1 MHPRTKPCV
10 VLALLCACGLSGCR
24 FTLLSGSVW
33 ETIDPLGRTA
43 DTEQTAAAS
52 TKPPPKTIPI
62 EMVFVRTEQGD
73 DQLREELWQ
82 FADEQGL
89 DDELRRRLAA
99 NGLRAGVIAGPLPPT
114 LAARFQP
121 QATAAAAGELPEP
134 PSARPAV
141 VRRILRLLPGRKNEI
156 VATTGLAELV
166 LLEHD
171 GEAVHG
177 GTYRDATAQFTLR
190 SWPAAD
196 GRVRLELTPTIKHGP
211 LERSWVGEEGVF
223 RMETGQREHALDR
236 LRFEV
241 TIPANATLFV
251 GCAGDGTSTAGD
263 AFFRDRSGGQP
274 TLRLLSIHPQARTV
288 DPLFAHDST
297 GLEVE
302 AR

>member
-1 MHPRTKPCV
+1 M
-10 VLALLCACGLSGCR
+10 LCACALSGCR

-33 ETIDPLGRTA
+33 EPGDLPEGMANNDRI
-43 DTEQTAAAS
+43 ESAAS
-52 TKPPPKTIPI
+52 RPAPKTIPI
-62 EMVFVRTEQGD
+62 EMVFVRSDEHD
-73 DQLREELWQ
+73 DELREELWQ
-82 FADEQGL
+82 LVDEQGL

-99 NGLRAGVIAGPLPPT
+99 NGLRVGIVTGPLPPA

-121 QATAAAAGELPEP
+121 QAAAADDGELPEAP
-134 PSARPAV
+134 AARPAV
-141 VRRILRLLPGRKNEI
+141 VRRILRLLPGRENEI
-156 VATTGLAELV
+156 IAATGLTELV

-177 GTYRDATAQFTLR
+177 GTYRDASTQFTLR

-196 GRVRLELTPTIKHGP
+196 GRVRLELTPMVKHGP

-223 RMETGQREHALDR
+223 RMETGQREHSLDR

-241 TIPANATLFV
+241 TIPADATLFV
-251 GCAGDGTSTAGD
+251 GCAGDAASTVGD

-274 TLRLLSIHPQARTV
+274 SLRLLSIHPQARAV
-288 DPLFAHDST
+288 DPLFAHGAT
-297 GLEVE
+297 GQELE